1 MMYVFQTSSLS
12 SEMVGIPTA
21 DEFMKRKD
29 EFDVDKDA
37 VDGFLDSG
45 KLA

>member
-1 MMYVFQTSSLS
+1 MLKTSSLS

-29 EFDVDKDA
+29 DFDVEKDA
-37 VDGFLDSG
+37 ADGMDDHG
-45 KLA
+45 